1 MYRHKVYIRVVTPD
15 NFAFGHKADMSWHTV
30 AYVFT
35 AVLHVRPKTLLFTE
49 SLRLGAPRLQQG
61 WPAGNVALTPCRQCT
76 ALPALP
82 ICQCYRRTE
91 NRHSR
96 SMTLTALPVFSSKS
110 AQSSDKSTS

>member
-15 NFAFGHKADMSWHTV
+15 DFAFGHKADMSWHTV

-35 AVLHVRPKTLLFTE
+35 AVLHVRPKRCRSQSRSGLVPQGC
-49 SLRLGAPRLQQG
+49 SKAGLQ
-61 WPAGNVALTPCRQCT
+61 ATPCRQCT
-76 ALPALP
+76 ELPALP

-96 SMTLTALPVFSSKS
+96 SITLTALPVFSSKS